1 MALNV
6 WTQPSGYNFGTFYG
20 EASIEIALPV
30 QNVTGVTF
38 EVISGSL
45 PSGVFLVYRN
55 SAWKLYGAPFVR
67 KNKLNY
73 SFCIRAKQGTQISDR
88 TFYLDL
94 VERNLPIFITPPGD
108 LAAGVQDQFYVLDS
122 TYVNYQ
128 LEAVDLNPSAES
140 LKFFIASGDGQL
152 PPGLTLSDS
161 GLIEGFV
168 EPLIKITPTDGNGN
182 FDNGIFDNIAY
193 DFGVLPTNGFDDY
206 QYDLV
211 DFDFNIPTQNTI
223 TLNSNYQFRVTM
235 NDGINST
242 QRIFRIFVVG
252 NDAFRADSTG
262 RNGLA
267 GTFTADATYIRQ
279 PFWITNPNLG
289 TFRANN
295 YITLPL
301 VLYDTKLIVFRL
313 EITNQ
318 EVYATTIQVS
328 QSDNVIG
335 SNTITVT
342 DVIGTP
348 AIGQYFSFL
357 YYLDGATEEL
367 YQISQVTNLGNGR
380 YRLQLSSSLLMTI
393 PNTTVVYMG
402 TLTKLPPGMRFDLQT
417 GNVVGVVP
425 YQPTVTQSYRFTI
438 TATRLGEKDDLVT
451 NSRTFNLAIIG
462 DVNSEIL
469 WNSNANLGSIPANY
483 TCTLSVGAS
492 SNIPNATIIY
502 QLVNGLLPNGLTLN
516 PSGEIIGIPNQFFKS
531 ASNTLGLIT
540 LDGGNTTFD
549 QNTTTIDREYTFG
562 VKASDQYGYSAVT
575 REFSITLTTPNDFNY
590 SNITTKPF
598 LNNTQRTLW
607 KNFINNTD
615 IFTPGSIYRPNDPTF
630 GLQSTLKM
638 LVYAGIE
645 TKVASAY
652 VGAMGLNHKRKRF
665 HFGGVKKATS
675 VDRATGLAVYEIIYV
690 QMLDPL
696 EPNGKHLPL
705 KLISSQE
712 NDIITADNN
721 PNSLSNLTIDS
732 HINISSNNPITVDS
746 TGYEISDPRS
756 NNYYPNSITNWR
768 TRLKQVGA
776 NERNYLPLWM
786 RSIPDGEKEET
797 DYVLAIPLCY
807 CRVGTADKILLN
819 IKFSEFDFKNID
831 YTVDR
836 YIIDSVTGQDS
847 DKYLVFKNDRI
858 TV

>member
-1 MALNV
+1 L
-6 WTQPSGYNFGTFYG
+6 PIPGTDTNN
-20 EASIEIALPV
+20 I
-30 QNVTGVTF
+30 TF
-38 EVISGSL
+38 EIISGSL
-45 PSGVFLVYRN
+45 PSGVFLQGNRLIG
-55 SAWKLYGAPFVR
+55 SPFVI

-94 VERNLPIFITPPGD
+94 VERNLPTFITPSGD
-108 LAAGVQDQFYVLDS
+108 LAAGVHHQFYVLDS

-140 LKFFIASGDGQL
+140 LKFFIASNDGTL

-161 GLIEGFV
+161 GLLEGFV
-168 EPLIKITPTDGNGN
+168 EPLISIRPEDGSGN
-182 FDNGIFDNIAY
+182 FDKSIYDHVAY
-193 DFGVLPTNGFDDY
+193 DFGILPTNGFDDY

-211 DFDFNIPTQNTI
+211 DFDFSIPTQNII
-223 TLNSNYQFRVTM
+223 TLNSNYQFRVTIS
-235 NDGINST
+235 DGINTT

-252 NDAFRADSTG
+252 NDAFRADSTE

-301 VLYDTKLIVFRL
+301 VLYDTKLVVFRL
-313 EITNQ
+313 ETTNQ
-318 EVYATTIQVS
+318 EVYATTIQVT

-335 SNTITVT
+335 SNTITIAKIT
-342 DVIGTP
+342 GTP
-348 AIGQYFSFL
+348 IVGQYFSFE
-357 YYLDGATEEL
+357 YYLEGATEEL

-380 YRLQLSSSLLMTI
+380 YRLQLSSGLLI
-393 PNTTVVYMG
+393 SVPNSTEFYIG
-402 TLTKLPPGMRFDLQT
+402 TLTKLPPGMRFDVQT
-417 GNVVGVVP
+417 GNAVGVVP
-425 YQPTVTQSYRFTI
+425 YQPSVTQSYRFTI
-438 TATRLGEKDDLVT
+438 TATRLGEKNDLVST
-451 NSRTFNLAIIG
+451 SRTFNLAIIG
-462 DVNSEIL
+462 DINSEIL
-469 WNSNANLGSIPANY
+469 WNSSTNLGSIPANY
-483 TCTLSVGAS
+483 TCTLAVSAS

-502 QLVNGLLPNGLTLN
+502 QLVGGSLPNGLILN
-516 PSGEIIGIPNQFFKS
+516 PDGEIIGIPNQFFKP
-531 ASNTLGLIT
+531 ASNTLGLIIF
-540 LDGGNTTFD
+540 DSGNTTFD
-549 QNTTTIDREYTFG
+549 ENTTTVDRTYKFV
-562 VKASDQYGYSAVT
+562 VKASDQYGYSAIVK
-575 REFSITLTTPNDFNY
+575 EFEITLTTPNEFNY

-598 LNNTQRTLW
+598 LNNTQRTAW
-607 KNFINNTD
+607 KNFINDTN
-615 IFTPGSIYRPNDPTF
+615 IFTPSSIYRPNDPTF

-645 TKVASAY
+645 TKLAGAY

-665 HFGGVKKATS
+665 QFGSVKKATA
-675 VDRATGLAVYEIIYV
+675 VDRESGDEIYEIVYV

-705 KLISSQE
+705 KLISSKE
-712 NDIITADNN
+712 NNNITVDNN
-721 PNSLSNLTIDS
+721 PRSLSNLTIDS
-732 HINISSNNPITVDS
+732 HINIGNNDPITVDS
-746 TGYEISDPRS
+746 TGYEISDPKS

-768 TRLKQVGA
+768 NRLKQVGA
-776 NERNYLPLWM
+776 RERNYLPLWM
-786 RSIPDGEKEET
+786 RSIPVGGKEEI

-807 CRVGTADKILLN
+807 CHVGTADKILLN

-847 DKYLVFKNDRI
+847 DKYLIFRNDRI
-858 TV
+858 TI